1 MASQDQPRAK
11 NGEYA
16 TIPLKPTP
24 APSIS
29 NVLSKSIQPSV
40 PAGQEMNDLAKI
52 HARFQ
57 EKYGRAPVIGLDLD
71 GTTADMT
78 AGLRPRVAEAR
89 GIDQANAEAELP
101 DPDDYAYSKSTKPW
115 FRDREDFLE
124 HFHAAEKA
132 GFYRDLPV
140 YDGAID
146 VLHSLAEQGFRIK
159 AVTARSSD
167 YNSDTSHWLNSQGIP
182 YEEILN
188 PGFEKYTVQEVD
200 IFIDDAPHVITG
212 LVERERKVIIFNQEY
227 NNHHDIDSES
237 HTRRIE
243 GWDLDNVAKALEA
256 LL

>member
-16 TIPLKPTP
+16 LKPAS
-24 APSIS
+24 APSVS
-29 NVLSKSIQPSV
+29 SV
-40 PAGQEMNDLAKI
+40 SLANPASQTINSTDGENEINKI
-52 HARFQ
+52 FTRFQ

-78 AGLRPRVAEAR
+78 AGFRPRVAEAR
-89 GIDQANAEAELP
+89 GIDQVDATTHLP
-101 DPDDYAYSKSTKPW
+101 DPDDYAYSKSTTPW
-115 FRDREDFLE
+115 FRDREEFLE
-124 HFHAAEKA
+124 HFQAAEKS

-146 VLHSLAEQGFRIK
+146 VLHHLAKKGFRIK
-159 AVTARSSD
+159 AVTARSAD
-167 YNSDTSHWLNSQGIP
+167 YNPDTSHWLDSQGIP

-188 PGFEKYTVQEVD
+188 PGFEKYTVEEVD

-212 LVERERKVIIFNQEY
+212 LVERERKVIIFNQQY
-227 NNHHDIDSES
+227 NDHHNIDSES

-243 GWDLDNVAKALEA
+243 GWDLDSVAKALDA